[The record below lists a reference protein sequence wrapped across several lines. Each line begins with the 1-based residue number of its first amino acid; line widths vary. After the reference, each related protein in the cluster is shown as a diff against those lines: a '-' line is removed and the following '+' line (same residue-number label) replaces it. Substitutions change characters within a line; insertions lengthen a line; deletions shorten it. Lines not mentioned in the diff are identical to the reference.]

1 MLTNNQRVKEE
12 IKREREKKKKNNLE
26 ANKNENTVDQ
36 MYVMLYKQFQEGSL

>member
-1 MLTNNQRVKEE
+1 MLQQE
-12 IKREREKKKKNNLE
+12 REREKKKKKNNLE